1 MSYCIGTEKS
11 ANTDFIQ
18 QLYDAYCENNPDM
31 FPSDVDEVL
40 KANRK
45 QISNSLSEDLAEK
58 FLDILSVDSQKAFR
72 CGFSVA
78 MQLVVQGV
86 SV

>member
-1 MSYCIGTEKS
+1 M
-11 ANTDFIQ
+11 NDFIN
-18 QLYDAYCENNPDM
+18 QLYRAYCENNKDM
-31 FPSDVDEVL
+31 FASDIDTVL
-40 KANRK
+40 KVNRE
-45 QISNSLSEDLAEK
+45 QIVNSLSEDLAEK
-58 FLDILSVDSQKAFR
+58 FLDILSVDSQRAFR